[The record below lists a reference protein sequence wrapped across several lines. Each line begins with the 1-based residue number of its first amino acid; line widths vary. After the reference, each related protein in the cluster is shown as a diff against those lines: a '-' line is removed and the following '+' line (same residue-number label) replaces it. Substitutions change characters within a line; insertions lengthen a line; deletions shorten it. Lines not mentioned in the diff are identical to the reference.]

1 MTTLVPNEVVALVFA
16 GDLSPMRAWREHL
29 GLTGWRVGRSSA
41 RGKQIRGQGPLL
53 VRLRGAESEGCKSPP
68 GRRLLPET

>member
-1 MTTLVPNEVVALVFA
+1 MVAAAQEERLGGNKFA
-16 GDLSPMRAWREHL
+16 GM
-29 GLTGWRVGRSSA
+29 A
-41 RGKQIRGQGPLL
+41 RLL